1 MILLAGGALDPH
13 LTRALR
19 RAEARG
25 IAARGLLVGPDT
37 WPTLT
42 LSVPGGALIL
52 DGEAL
57 APSALW
63 VRHDVFAA
71 LADPR
76 PAVAARALD
85 WYEALLGFAALNPGV
100 RVLNREALGRRVN
113 KVAALGLAARLGLR
127 VPKGVVT
134 NDLQALRARA
144 GEGLVAKPLRGGG
157 LCVPLQDALGEQA
170 DGDEAAPSPAFV
182 QTRLLGPELRVTLV
196 GERTFTF
203 ALHTEALDHRATP
216 DAPFERVDDPP
227 KEVLGPLHELAAALG
242 LQLCAAD
249 LKRDA
254 EGALVLLEMNAQ
266 PMYTAYDTA
275 CDGAITDAILDV
287 LSAPAQAA

>member
-25 IAARGLLVGPDT
+25 ISARGLLVGPET

-42 LSVPGGALIL
+42 LSVPDGALIL

-57 APSALW
+57 RPTALW

-85 WYEALLGFAALNPGV
+85 WYEALLGYAALNPGV
-100 RVLNREALGRRVN
+100 FVLNREALGRRVN
-113 KVAALGLAARLGLR
+113 KIAALGLAARLGLR
-127 VPKGVVT
+127 VPRGVVT
-134 NDLQALRARA
+134 NDLQAARARVN
-144 GEGLVAKPLRGGG
+144 EGLVAKPLRGGG
-157 LCVPLQDALGEQA
+157 LCVTLADALAEQDADA
-170 DGDEAAPSPAFV
+170 RAAPSPAFV
-182 QTRLLGPELRVTLV
+182 QARLHGPELRVTLV
-196 GERTFTF
+196 GAQAFTF
-203 ALHTEALDHRATP
+203 EIRTDALDHRATP
-216 DAPFERVDDPP
+216 DAPFDRAEDPP
-227 KEVLGPLHELAAALG
+227 EAVLSPLRALAAALG

-249 LKRDA
+249 LKRDD

-275 CDGAITDAILDV
+275 RGGAITDAILD
-287 LSAPAQAA
+287 LLTAA

>member
-25 IAARGLLVGPDT
+25 ISARGLLVGPET

-42 LSVPGGALIL
+42 LSVPDGALIL

-57 APSALW
+57 RPTALW

-85 WYEALLGFAALNPGV
+85 WYEALLGYAALNPGV
-100 RVLNREALGRRVN
+100 FVLNREALGRRVN
-113 KVAALGLAARLGLR
+113 KIAALGLAARLGLR
-127 VPKGVVT
+127 VPRGVVT
-134 NDLQALRARA
+134 NDLQAARARVN
-144 GEGLVAKPLRGGG
+144 EGLVAKPLRGGG
-157 LCVPLQDALGEQA
+157 LCVTLQDALAEQDA
-170 DGDEAAPSPAFV
+170 DARAAPSPAFV
-182 QTRLLGPELRVTLV
+182 QARLHGPELRVTLV
-196 GERTFTF
+196 GAQAFTF
-203 ALHTEALDHRATP
+203 EIRTDALDHRATP
-216 DAPFERVDDPP
+216 DAPFDRAEDPP
-227 KEVLGPLHELAAALG
+227 EAVLSPLRALAAALG

-249 LKRDA
+249 LKRDD

-275 CDGAITDAILDV
+275 RGGAITDAILD
-287 LSAPAQAA
+287 LLTAA